1 MLELLFSLLL
11 QLSLLQG
18 GLDKPVTD
26 SKAASGKNA
35 TTITTNKAS
44 TPIATD
50 PSIGSGGWDDK
61 N

>member
-18 GLDKPVTD
+18 GLNKPVTED
-26 SKAASGKNA
+26 KAASGKGA
-35 TTITTNKAS
+35 TTITTNKAA
-44 TPIATD
+44 TTETTD

>member
-18 GLDKPVTD
+18 GVNKPIAD
-26 SKAASGKNA
+26 DKAASGKSS
-35 TTITTNKAS
+35 TTITTNKAAS
-44 TPIATD
+44 TTTTD
-50 PSIGSGGWDDK
+50 LGIGSGGWDDK

>member
-18 GLDKPVTD
+18 GVNNPVTSD
-26 SKAASGKNA
+26 KAASGKNA
-35 TTITTNKAS
+35 TTITTSKAPS
-44 TPIATD
+44 TGTLEPG
-50 PSIGSGGWDDK
+50 IGSGGWDDK

>member
-18 GLDKPVTD
+18 GLEKPVTET
-26 SKAASGKNA
+26 KAASGKNA
-35 TTITTNKAS
+35 TTITTNKAAS
-44 TPIATD
+44 SGTTD
-50 PSIGSGGWDDK
+50 LGIGSGGWDDK